1 MPKVQQQPASNGNG
15 RSRGRRVNSSL
26 AEINVVPLVDVML
39 VLLIIFMVTAPM
51 IQHGIDVALPVSQRS
66 APITGERVSVTV
78 PASFHADH
86 MVYLGD
92 DKLSIGVLQ
101 ERVRQ
106 EMQGKAEKQVYLKG
120 DGRVDLQD
128 LYIVIDSLKAA
139 GVERVGLTA
148 KLPGER

>member
-1 MPKVQQQPASNGNG
+1 MPKVQQQAASNGNG
-15 RSRGRRVNSSL
+15 RSRGRRVSSSL

-51 IQHGIDVALPVSQRS
+51 IQHGIDVSLPVSQRS
-66 APITGERVSVTV
+66 APLTSERVSVTV

-86 MVYLGD
+86 TVYLGD
-92 DKLSIGVLQ
+92 DKVSITVLQ

-106 EMQGKAEKQVYLKG
+106 VMEGKTEKQVYLKG

>member
-1 MPKVQQQPASNGNG
+1 MPKVQQQAAASGHG
-15 RSRGRRVNSSL
+15 RSRGRRVSSSL

-51 IQHGIDVALPVSQRS
+51 IQHGIDVQLPVSQRS
-66 APITGERVSVTV
+66 APMTSERVFVTV
-78 PASFHADH
+78 PATFHADH
-86 MVYLGD
+86 AVMLGD
-92 DKLSIGVLQ
+92 DKVSLTNLK

-106 EMQGKAEKQVYLKG
+106 AMQGKTDKQVFLRG

-128 LYIVIDSLKAA
+128 LYTVFDSLKAA
-139 GVERVGLTA
+139 GVLKIGIVA